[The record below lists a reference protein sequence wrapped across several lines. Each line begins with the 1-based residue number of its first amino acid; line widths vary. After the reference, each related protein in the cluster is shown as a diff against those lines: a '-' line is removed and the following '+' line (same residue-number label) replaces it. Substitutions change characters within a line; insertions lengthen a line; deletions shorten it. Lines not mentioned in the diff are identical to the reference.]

1 MSRTPRCSPSASVL
15 IERKVQGQIDLS
27 TAYLGSSLKSGR
39 AFARALLSAQAD
51 PLAQRVLYLELV
63 HMQIVIQVSVPIL
76 HETLPP
82 LPSGDPF

>member
-15 IERKVQGQIDLS
+15 IEREVQGQIELS

-51 PLAQRVLYLELV
+51 PLARRVLYLEFV
-63 HMQIVIQVSVPIL
+63 HMQLVVQVSVPIL
-76 HETLPP
+76 HETTPC